1 MKSLA
6 KLSSLLIVFLSL
18 NVHATNGYFQHGY
31 GIKSQ
36 GMGGVGIALPQ
47 DALAAATNP
56 AGMAFIGERYDLGVN
71 IFRPEREAEIYGNT
85 NSANNKIHDANETE
99 FFLIPEFGYN
109 KVLSEQYT
117 AGLSI
122 YANGGMNT
130 DYDDGVGSFFGA
142 SAGVDLKQI
151 FFTPSITFKPDPN
164 QSIGVAINFAYQ
176 SFQAKGLSNFA
187 GFSNEQSNLTDNH
200 HEHSYG
206 AGIKVGWMG
215 KVIDK
220 LTLGATYHS
229 KTYMSKLDDYAGLF
243 AEGGDFDIPASY
255 GVGFAY
261 EATPDFTVAFDY
273 QRIEYS
279 DVKSVGNPL
288 RPNLFSSGLGK
299 ADGAGFG
306 WRDINVFKLGF
317 NYQWDDKLTLRA
329 GYNHNSQPIPS
340 SETLFNILAPGVIT
354 DHLSL
359 GFTYKF
365 TESRELTLAYT
376 HGFKQDV
383 KGSNSIPTTPIDY
396 GGGEADLK
404 MYQNSLGIAYGEAF

>member
-6 KLSSLLIVFLSL
+6 KLLALLFVFLSI
-18 NVHATNGYFQHGY
+18 NANATNGYFQHGY

-56 AGMAFIGERYDLGVN
+56 AGMAFIGDRYDLGVN
-71 IFRPEREAEIYGNT
+71 IFRPERESEIIGNG
-85 NSANNKIHDANETE
+85 SPSNNAKYDGNETE

-109 KVLSEQYT
+109 KIINDQYS
-117 AGLSI
+117 AGISI

-130 DYDDGVGSFFGA
+130 DYDNGVGSFFGS

-151 FFTPSITFKPDPN
+151 FFTPSLTFKPEPN
-164 QSIGVAINFAYQ
+164 HSLGIAINFAYQ
-176 SFQAKGLSNFA
+176 SFQAKGLSAFA
-187 GFSNEQSNLTDNH
+187 SSSNDSSNLTDNH

-215 KVIDK
+215 KITEK
-220 LTLGATYHS
+220 LSLGATYHS

-243 AEGGDFDIPASY
+243 AEGGNFDIPASY

-261 EATPDFTVAFDY
+261 QATPDLTVAFDY

-279 DVKSVGNPL
+279 DVKSVNNPL
-288 RPNLFSSGLGK
+288 IPNLSSSKLGK

-306 WRDINVFKLGF
+306 WRDIDVFKVGF
-317 NYQWDDKLTLRA
+317 NYQWNDKLTVRA

-340 SETLFNILAPGVIT
+340 SETFFNILAPGVIK

-359 GFTYKF
+359 GFTYKI
-365 TESRELTLAYT
+365 TDNRELTLAYT
-376 HGFKQDV
+376 HAFKEDV
-383 KGSNSIPTTPIDY
+383 KGSGSIPGLY
-396 GGGEADLK
+396 GSGEVDLE
-404 MYQNSLGIAYGEAF
+404 MYQNSLGIAYGVAF

>member
-1 MKSLA
+1 VKSFV
-6 KLSSLLIVFLSL
+6 KLSTLLFILIST
-18 NVHATNGYFQHGY
+18 NATATNGYFQHGY
-31 GIKSQ
+31 GVKSQ

-56 AGMAFIGERYDLGVN
+56 AGMAFIGNRYDLGVN
-71 IFRPEREAEIYGNT
+71 IFRPERESEINGNL
-85 NSANNKIHDANETE
+85 NPANNKTHDANETE

-109 KVLSEQYT
+109 KVLNEKYT

-151 FFTPSITFKPDPN
+151 FFTPSFTWKPDTN

-187 GFSNEQSNLTDNH
+187 GFSNESSNLTDNH

-206 AGIKVGWMG
+206 LGIKVGWMG
-215 KVIDK
+215 KVTDK

-243 AEGGDFDIPASY
+243 AENGDFDIPASY
-255 GVGFAY
+255 GVGLAY
-261 EATPDFTVAFDY
+261 QATPDFTVAFDF

-288 RPNLFSSGLGK
+288 KPNLFSSGLGTS
-299 ADGAGFG
+299 DGAGFG
-306 WRDINVFKLGF
+306 WRDVDVFKVGF
-317 NYQWDDKLTLRA
+317 NYQWDDKLILRA

-354 DHLSL
+354 DHLSI
-359 GFTYKF
+359 GFTYKV
-365 TESRELTLAYT
+365 TDNRELTLAYT
-376 HGFKQDV
+376 HAFKQEV
-383 KGSNSIPTTPIDY
+383 KGSNSIPTNPINY
-396 GGGEADLK
+396 GGGEADLE
-404 MYQNSLGIAYGEAF
+404 MYQNSLGIAYGVNF

>member
-1 MKSLA
+1 LKSLA
-6 KLSSLLIVFLSL
+6 KLSSFLFVFLSL
-18 NVHATNGYFQHGY
+18 NTHATNGYFQHGY

-56 AGMAFIGERYDLGVN
+56 AGMAFIGDRYDLGVN
-71 IFRPEREAEIYGNT
+71 IFRPERESEIYGNL
-85 NSANNKIHDANETE
+85 NPANNKIHDANETE

-109 KVLSEQYT
+109 KVLNEKYT
-117 AGLSI
+117 AGISI

-151 FFTPSITFKPDPN
+151 FFTPSVTYKPDPY
-164 QSIGVAINFAYQ
+164 QSIGIAINFAYQ
-176 SFQAKGLSNFA
+176 SFQAKGLSAFA
-187 GFSNEQSNLTDNH
+187 PMSNDSSNLTDNH

-215 KVIDK
+215 KVTDK

-229 KTYMSKLDDYAGLF
+229 KTYMSKMDDYAGLF

-261 EATPDFTVAFDY
+261 QATPDFTVAFDY

-288 RPNLFSSGLGK
+288 QPNLFSSALGK
-299 ADGAGFG
+299 SDGAGFG
-306 WRDINVFKLGF
+306 WRDIDVFKLGF

-340 SETLFNILAPGVIT
+340 SETMFNILAPGVIT
-354 DHLSL
+354 DHVSI
-359 GFTYKF
+359 GFTYKV
-365 TESRELTLAYT
+365 TENRELTLAYT
-376 HGFKQDV
+376 HAFKQDV
-383 KGSNSIPTTPIDY
+383 KGSGSIPGAY
-396 GGGEADLK
+396 GGGETNLE
-404 MYQNSLGIAYGEAF
+404 MYQNSLGIAYGVAF

>member
-1 MKSLA
+1 LKSLA
-6 KLSSLLIVFLSL
+6 KFSSLLIVFLSFSA
-18 NVHATNGYFQHGY
+18 NATNGYFQHGY

-36 GMGGVGIALPQ
+36 GMGGVGIAFPQ

-56 AGMAFIGERYDLGVN
+56 AGMAFIGDRYDLGVN
-71 IFRPEREAEIYGNT
+71 IFRPERESEIIGNG
-85 NSANNKIHDANETE
+85 SPSNNAKYDGNETE

-109 KVLSEQYT
+109 KIINDLYS
-117 AGLSI
+117 AGISI

-130 DYDDGVGSFFGA
+130 DYDNGVGSFFGS

-151 FFTPSITFKPDPN
+151 FFTPSLTFKPEPN
-164 QSIGVAINFAYQ
+164 HSLGIAINFAYQ
-176 SFQAKGLSNFA
+176 SFQAKGLSAFA
-187 GFSNEQSNLTDNH
+187 SSSNDSSNLTDNH

-215 KVIDK
+215 KITEK
-220 LTLGATYHS
+220 LSLGATYHS

-261 EATPDFTVAFDY
+261 QATPDLTVAFDY

-279 DVKSVGNPL
+279 DVKSVNNPL
-288 RPNLFSSGLGK
+288 IPNLSSSKLGK

-306 WRDINVFKLGF
+306 WRDIDVFKVGF
-317 NYQWDDKLTLRA
+317 NYQWNDKLTVRA

-340 SETLFNILAPGVIT
+340 SETFFNILAPGVIK

-359 GFTYKF
+359 GFTYKI
-365 TESRELTLAYT
+365 TDNRELTLAYT
-376 HGFKQDV
+376 HAFKEDV
-383 KGSNSIPTTPIDY
+383 KGSGSIPGLY
-396 GGGEADLK
+396 GSGEVDLE
-404 MYQNSLGIAYGEAF
+404 MYQNSLGIAYGVAF